1 MQIQKFE
8 KVKAEP
14 FGTQFSTKLE
24 GVNNKLVCAL
34 SATGTPCTDDQRP
47 WPIPIPIPTEP
58 PIFV

>member
-14 FGTQFSTKLE
+14 FGTQFATKLE

-34 SATGTPCTDDQRP
+34 SAVTPCSDDHRP
-47 WPIPIPIPTEP
+47 LPEEP
-58 PIFV
+58 VFV